1 MKKVEAFE
9 TTDGKLF
16 NQELD
21 AKIHQAIL
29 NKGKFIDDFLAS
41 EYCPYKNPMPIS
53 IAKRVLVGWEAY
65 LKEKK

>member
-1 MKKVEAFE
+1 
-9 TTDGKLF
+9 
-16 NQELD
+16 
-21 AKIHQAIL
+21 L

-65 LKEKK
+65 LKEMK